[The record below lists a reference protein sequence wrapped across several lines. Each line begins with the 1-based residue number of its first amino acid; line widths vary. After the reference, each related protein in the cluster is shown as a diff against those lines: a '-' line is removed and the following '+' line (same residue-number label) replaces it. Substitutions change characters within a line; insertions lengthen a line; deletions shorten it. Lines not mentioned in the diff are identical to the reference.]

1 MHIASL
7 IRILLMEARWVQILK
22 TKLFQVVKLQNKAA
36 LTEKNYIGSILHVYF
51 KYTSFILQILEV
63 Q

>member
-1 MHIASL
+1 
-7 IRILLMEARWVQILK
+7 MEARWVQILK

-63 Q
+63 

>member
-1 MHIASL
+1 
-7 IRILLMEARWVQILK
+7 MEARWVQILK

-36 LTEKNYIGSILHVYF
+36 LTEKNYIGSILYVYF